1 MNRLPSKAAIAE
13 RAETEAKE
21 LFFLTLYLF
30 IVFSALVF
38 LKSSIMEADGVH
50 WGYWGFAAIKAI
62 LIAKFMLIGR
72 ALHIGEGHRT
82 KPLIWQ
88 TFYKSIA
95 FLILVAGLTVIEE
108 AIVGFIHGQAFW
120 ESMAE
125 LGGGTPE
132 QVIATAVIMFLVF
145 IPLFAFGALGEVIG
159 EKALLRTFFV
169 ERLEFEVVDR
179 QAQA

>member
-38 LKSSIMEADGVH
+38 LKSAIKEADGVH

-72 ALHIGEGHRT
+72 ALHIGEGLRDR
-82 KPLIWQ
+82 PLIWQ
-88 TFYKSIA
+88 TLYKAIA
-95 FLILVAGLTVIEE
+95 FTIFVTILTVIEE
-108 AIVGFIHGQAFW
+108 Q
-120 ESMAE
+120 
-125 LGGGTPE
+125 
-132 QVIATAVIMFLVF
+132 
-145 IPLFAFGALGEVIG
+145 
-159 EKALLRTFFV
+159 
-169 ERLEFEVVDR
+169 
-179 QAQA
+179 